1 MFQGRSAMCEQSSR
15 LKKIGSALMYRTW
28 PQMLTMIVF
37 MVAISLRFPLWFVM
51 ISAIVNGVAVAYLA
65 QCFASRPSGPA
76 CDPLLGGILVGSGLA
91 SIALTLKWWA
101 VEQQSRLAP
110 GVLLHIAG
118 HTEATSN
125 PALAW
130 SSVLTQWGSCSIFL
144 VIVAAWAL
152 ASRRAD

>member
-1 MFQGRSAMCEQSSR
+1 MSDR
-15 LKKIGSALMYRTW
+15 LARFTTATSALLRNAW
-28 PQMLTMIVF
+28 PQLLTMTVF
-37 MVAISLRFPLWFVM
+37 MAAISLRFPLWFVM
-51 ISAIVNGVAVAYLA
+51 LSVIVNGTAVTYLTR
-65 QCFASRPSGPA
+65 CFASPSSRTGG
-76 CDPLLGGILVGSGLA
+76 DPLLGAIVIGSGLA

-101 VEQQSRLAP
+101 VEQQSKLAP

-118 HTEATSN
+118 HTEATSD

-144 VIVAAWAL
+144 VIVAVWAL